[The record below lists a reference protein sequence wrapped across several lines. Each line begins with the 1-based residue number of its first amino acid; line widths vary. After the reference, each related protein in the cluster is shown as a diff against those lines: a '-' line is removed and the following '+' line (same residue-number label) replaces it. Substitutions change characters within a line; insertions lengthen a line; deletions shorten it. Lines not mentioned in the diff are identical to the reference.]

1 VNERRVLPQCGRKR
15 LNGRHAAGRARYYDL
30 INDARQSLI
39 NIFRLQLPSPK
50 QFRANKRGVPMTMIS
65 MISMG
70 SGSRV
75 QAGDPSPL
83 SIALFCGAG
92 LLVSFCLLSLG
103 VDLSAGWV

>member
-1 VNERRVLPQCGRKR
+1 
-15 LNGRHAAGRARYYDL
+15 
-30 INDARQSLI
+30 
-39 NIFRLQLPSPK
+39 
-50 QFRANKRGVPMTMIS
+50 MTMIS

-83 SIALFCGAG
+83 TIALFCGAG
-92 LLVSFCLLSLG
+92 LVVSFCLLSLG